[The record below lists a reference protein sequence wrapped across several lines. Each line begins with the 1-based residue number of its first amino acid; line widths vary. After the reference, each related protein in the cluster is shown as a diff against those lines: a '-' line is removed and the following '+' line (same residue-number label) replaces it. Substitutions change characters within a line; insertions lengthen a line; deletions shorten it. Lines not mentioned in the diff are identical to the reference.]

1 MTAVDLLVL
10 SLGPSTRPSKVPP
23 ESLQQNGLALHVRPA
38 EVSSLEPEGPT
49 LNRVLET
56 SDGEF
61 FAVLLPGAELLPGAL
76 SAIVATMIAN
86 PALGAVAAGGFPLKP
101 DEAVD
106 RATVVRAARLHAKR
120 IERHPSTAYL
130 SAFGESHFGLFVFRR
145 AALEQVGGF
154 HSRTEHEA
162 SVEIALAIG
171 GFSEVAISADLGCSL
186 VRENG
191 LRARLHRFLQ
201 VFRRVRRRPTRSGDA
216 TNLRRDRHAPGVV
229 ADAVIHAIGLDVAVL
244 RAMELVQT
252 LRSRI
257 GWRIIVPI
265 RERFYD
271 TLLTRF
277 ADWPI
282 GRGVA
287 QASVAGPPRIAY
299 YLWRFPVAS
308 ETFIRRELE
317 ALRQSGVDVR
327 VIADGAHYGGALA
340 NHDDDAV
347 PVQYLFPIDARALR
361 RDLFRFALRRP
372 LRTLNLLAYVVC
384 RTYGPLKTIQED
396 VSIFLKAVKLAA
408 VLEDEQVRHVHAP
421 WGDTN
426 AFVAMVAARWVDA
439 TFSLQLRAHDLHRAT
454 SAFLLEEKIRN
465 ARFVVTNTQYNR
477 RHIESIV
484 GPRQSAKVHQIYNGL
499 PVQDFKPSHAQQRTD
514 GPVRVLSVARLI
526 EPKGLVYL
534 FEACARL
541 RSRGHRFVCE
551 VVGGPELP
559 LYINDYLQIRA
570 THKRLGLD
578 GCVELVGAL
587 AFADVRK
594 RYENADVF
602 ALPCVKGRDGSNDII
617 PNAILEAMAS
627 GLPVVATDITAMSE
641 LVSDG
646 ESGFLVPPRDVDA
659 LTARLAE
666 LIESPYLRARM
677 GSYGRRRAEERFDIN
692 RNVRSYVA
700 LFESP

>member
-1 MTAVDLLVL
+1 V
-10 SLGPSTRPSKVPP
+10 
-23 ESLQQNGLALHVRPA
+23 
-38 EVSSLEPEGPT
+38 
-49 LNRVLET
+49 
-56 SDGEF
+56 
-61 FAVLLPGAELLPGAL
+61 
-76 SAIVATMIAN
+76 I
-86 PALGAVAAGGFPLKP
+86 
-101 DEAVD
+101 
-106 RATVVRAARLHAKR
+106 
-120 IERHPSTAYL
+120 
-130 SAFGESHFGLFVFRR
+130 
-145 AALEQVGGF
+145 
-154 HSRTEHEA
+154 
-162 SVEIALAIG
+162 
-171 GFSEVAISADLGCSL
+171 
-186 VRENG
+186 
-191 LRARLHRFLQ
+191 
-201 VFRRVRRRPTRSGDA
+201 RRVRRPPLRSGDA
-216 TNLRRDRHAPGVV
+216 SVRRRPPTVGAI
-229 ADAVIHAIGLDVAVL
+229 ADAAAYAVGLDVAVV
-244 RAMELVQT
+244 RAIELAQT
-252 LRSRI
+252 LRARI
-257 GWRIIVPI
+257 GWRIIIPI
-265 RERFYD
+265 RERIYD
-271 TLLTRF
+271 ELLTRF

-282 GRGVA
+282 GRSVA
-287 QASVAGPPRIAY
+287 QASAPGPRRIAY

-327 VIADGAHYGGALA
+327 VIADGAHYGGTLA

-347 PVQYLFPIDARALR
+347 SVQYLLPIDSRALCS
-361 RDLFRFALRRP
+361 DLFRFALRRP
-372 LRTLNLLAYVVC
+372 LRTLNLFVYVIC
-384 RTYGPLKTIQED
+384 RTYGPLKKIQED

-408 VLEDEQVRHVHAP
+408 VLEDEQIRHVHAP

-426 AFVAMVAARWVDA
+426 AFVAMVAARWLDA

-465 ARFVVTNTQYNR
+465 ARFVVTNTEYNR
-477 RHIESIV
+477 QYIEKIV
-484 GPRQSAKVHQIYNGL
+484 GPDESAKVRQIYNGL
-499 PVQDFKPSHAQQRTD
+499 PLQDFRPSHAQQRTD

-541 RSRGHRFVCE
+541 RSQGHRFVCE

-559 LYINDYLQIRA
+559 LYINDYLDIRA

-587 AFADVRK
+587 AFADVCK
-594 RYENADVF
+594 CYERADVF

-641 LVSDG
+641 LVSQG

-659 LTARLAE
+659 LAARLAE

-700 LFESP
+700 LFESS